1 MTEAYFDLPV
11 RVYYE
16 DTDCARVVYYAN
28 YLKFMERTRT
38 EWLRA
43 LGWSQEELYQR
54 HRIVFVVAEAKV
66 RYIRPAHLDDE
77 LIVRARIS
85 DCRRAS
91 FCFTQEILRA
101 GEKLASGEIRCG
113 VLNADTFRP
122 TAMPEEMSA
131 KFKELLIS

>member
-28 YLKFMERTRT
+28 YLKFMERART

-66 RYIRPAHLDDE
+66 RYIRPAHLDDG
-77 LIVRARIS
+77 LFLLHTGDIKS
-85 DCRRAS
+85 RREA
-91 FCFTQEILRA
+91 CLR
-101 GEKLASGEIRCG
+101 
-113 VLNADTFRP
+113 
-122 TAMPEEMSA
+122 
-131 KFKELLIS
+131 